1 MELKEEKILVSGREV
16 TIKGLDTVLRE
27 VAFLNMGDEQTQR
40 EIMKRVKFYNYIPK
54 ELEDDIREILWR
66 MFLEKYRGGE
76 GNSQ

>member
-16 TIKGLDTVLRE
+16 TIRGLDTVLRE

-66 MFLEKYRGGE
+66 MFLEKYRGGKE
-76 GNSQ
+76 NSQ

>member
-16 TIKGLDTVLRE
+16 TIRGLDTVLRE

-66 MFLEKYRGGE
+66 MFLEKYWGGKE
-76 GNSQ
+76 NSQ